1 MSRITDRIRFSR
13 DGILA
18 WQKRMH
24 FEDCVMTADYSL
36 MPCLPDTPLIA
47 DGDKDCFC
55 LTEVE
60 VGDADDHAAG
70 LQHWQQEY
78 EQLSGGAFSGTLDE
92 VWFGN
97 VQLFR
102 ERTNQVLH
110 QTGRSWEGS
119 RTIGVTLDAAGDGL
133 MSGTALHADSL
144 VTLEGGEALDF
155 RTPKRLDIIA
165 VSTGAQE
172 LQEFA
177 RAIWGIDTEARLAMP
192 GVLEQS
198 VDSAR
203 QLGKFLETLLND
215 IKNRPQMLNY
225 PQIRKVLE
233 QEIFNQLVVAVSDAG
248 PCRQAGIAMSRRC
261 VVEKAKAYVLE
272 HHDDLVTVTDLCTA
286 LKISRRTLQYSFES
300 MLDINPIAYLRAI
313 RLNRV
318 RRALKANAG
327 CPDITVADIAAH
339 WGFWHLSRF
348 AANYKQIFGEL
359 PSETLRR
366 QQ

>member
-1 MSRITDRIRFSR
+1 
-13 DGILA
+13 
-18 WQKRMH
+18 MH
-24 FEDCVMTADYSL
+24 FKECLMNADYSL
-36 MPCLPDTPLIA
+36 MSQFSDMPLIA
-47 DGDKDCFC
+47 DDDKDCFC
-55 LTEVE
+55 LTEAV
-60 VGDADDHAAG
+60 VRDADDHAAG

-78 EQLSGGAFSGTLDE
+78 EQLSGGTFSGTLDE

-97 VQLFR
+97 IQLFR

-110 QTGRSWEGS
+110 QTGRSWDGS

-133 MSGTALHADSL
+133 LSGTTLHADSL
-144 VTLEGGEALDF
+144 VTLEGGEPLDF
-155 RTPKRLDIIA
+155 RTPKQLDIIA
-165 VSTGAQE
+165 VSTGAME

-177 RAIWGIDTEARLAMP
+177 RSMWDIDTEARLSTP

-198 VDSAR
+198 VASAR
-203 QLGKFLETLLND
+203 TLGAFLETLLNN
-215 IKNRPQMLNY
+215 IKARPQMLNY

-233 QEIFNQLVVAVSDAG
+233 QEIFNQLAIAVRDAG
-248 PCRQAGIAMSRRC
+248 PGKQAVATTSRKC

-272 HHDDLVTVTDLCTA
+272 HHDDLVTVTDLCKA
-286 LKISRRTLQYSFES
+286 LNISRRTLQYSFES
-300 MLDINPIAYLRAI
+300 ILDINPVAYLRAI

-366 QQ
+366 QH